1 MAGRDRPNDIPS
13 YNGTGWFRQA
23 ALAVNWLLQRDVAP
37 SAFDMGD
44 SSSPL
49 GSYDLG
55 DSSTPGAGIGFGG
68 A

>member
-23 ALAVNWLLQRDVAP
+23 ALAVNWLLQRDV
-37 SAFDMGD
+37 SAVVTSGSFALDDGTASGGGSFTFDD
-44 SSSPL
+44 
-49 GSYDLG
+49 
-55 DSSTPGAGIGFGG
+55 GG